1 MYELSE
7 QQKPKKNSG
16 ENAKPLRY
24 HHSLELEDLT
34 DLAHTLELLADLQQ
48 SSSWFCKVT
57 EQYQFVN
64 LHEGTKFQSQIRKK
78 FIRAGTLAPSGSK
91 IF

>member
-1 MYELSE
+1 M
-7 QQKPKKNSG
+7 
-16 ENAKPLRY
+16 RY
-24 HHSLELEDLT
+24 HHYFELEALT

-48 SSSWFCKVT
+48 SSFRFW
-57 EQYQFVN
+57 QYQFVN
-64 LHEGTKFQSQIRKK
+64 LHAGTKFQSQIRKK